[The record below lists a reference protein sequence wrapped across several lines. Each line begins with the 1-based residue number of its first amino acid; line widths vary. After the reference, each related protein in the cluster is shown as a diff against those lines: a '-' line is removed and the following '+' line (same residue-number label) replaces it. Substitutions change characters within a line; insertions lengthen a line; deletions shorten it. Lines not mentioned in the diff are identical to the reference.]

1 VADAHS
7 HPGIYGS
14 AGQLLDFP
22 VGDRKP
28 RAFPLAHGLHLRGDL
43 APDDHLE
50 RSDHAGVGVF
60 ALAPFLASLAFNFW
74 YWPVA
79 GAQNLRTSWWRFIFA
94 RVA

>member
-1 VADAHS
+1 MLALNRLSTENRVPSLWPMVCTYAVT
-7 HPGIYGS
+7 
-14 AGQLLDFP
+14 LLLTIILS
-22 VGDRKP
+22 G
-28 RAFPLAHGLHLRGDL
+28 ATTL
-43 APDDHLE
+43 
-50 RSDHAGVGVF
+50 GVGVF